1 MPPGDGGCRAPFFPA
16 SRVSPGTQGGLTRAG
31 CRPARQCWNRFYACA
46 DLSGSHQAGA
56 QVFATYVDCECECE
70 GEEAG
75 DAALYD
81 GPARF
86 ASRGPAQ
93 CTAGE
98 CSARFPDYCRDSA
111 LSADYVGVP
120 GAPTDRPGLAS
131 AATKETGE
139 QNCECACCLPGQCDE
154 PLVRRTTHVESAG
167 GCVPETCGNRFYQC
181 PNAGSHNDGA
191 LAFATFL
198 EPRGAAEEAAP
209 EPATQAQVQEE
220 EPAPNC
226 ACTCCLPGQCD
237 EPKQYRTYVEDR
249 KDCSVEMCGNRFYG
263 CPNAGSHN
271 DDAVVMAAFGAA
283 AAEAEAE
290 EPAAEAQVQVQEE
303 EPAPNCACTCCL
315 PGQCDEPEQYRTYVE
330 DRKDC
335 SVEMCGNRFYGCP
348 NAGSHNDDA
357 VVTAAFGAAPAAE
370 AQVQEEPVPESRAQ
384 APAAPAPPVNCVC
397 SCCLPDSCANGLRT
411 YETFVNEPADCNPE
425 TCGDRFYG
433 CPDATGSHNDRA
445 EAFAS
450 FVDCSCGCDDERGG
464 AVYAEPKRFQS
475 LGPKRCNPD
484 RCDKEFPGFCAR
496 AGYMTTAAFTG
507 VEEAEADCDCTC
519 CPAGDTCSS
528 EPYGMAAGRASLCT
542 KQACSERL
550 ARCDIRFDVITA
562 RYRGVETV
570 ELPGGLSPAA
580 AGGIAAAVIVVAA
593 AIIGAALT
601 YSYVAIKRRRGY
613 AWVLHEHEENT
624 SHMVKTDLGDD
635 GPPSEESSPVAQP

>member
-1 MPPGDGGCRAPFFPA
+1 MWYFDADAGLCREFFWGGCGGNPDQRFDAEAACLAACAPPPAANATGNATGDGAPLGPAVRRTVSGKECIDDSPVLGGCVDIAGVPKCRVAGGEYEECAAP
-16 SRVSPGTQGGLTRAG
+16 VAG
-31 CRPARQCWNRFYACA
+31 N
-46 DLSGSHQAGA
+46 
-56 QVFATYVDCECECE
+56 ATL
-70 GEEAG
+70 
-75 DAALYD
+75 DAALGEALPAAEP
-81 GPARF
+81 GPAA
-86 ASRGPAQ
+86 ASAAEEHGHTHRGVPHEHQHAH
-93 CTAGE
+93 
-98 CSARFPDYCRDSA
+98 
-111 LSADYVGVP
+111 P
-120 GAPTDRPGLAS
+120 GAPPHAHEHIDAGHKHGDEGAEWAAAS
-131 AATKETGE
+131 PAEEHGHTHDDVPHDHDHEHVDGTVHQHAHDDAGHTHALPDHPEDAAAATPRPED
-139 QNCECACCLPGQCDE
+139 LPDE
-154 PLVRRTTHVESAG
+154 
-167 GCVPETCGNRFYQC
+167 
-181 PNAGSHNDGA
+181 GSEWE
-191 LAFATFL
+191 
-198 EPRGAAEEAAP
+198 EPT
-209 EPATQAQVQEE
+209 EPTQVQE

-237 EPKQYRTYVEDR
+237 EPK
-249 KDCSVEMCGNRFYG
+249 
-263 CPNAGSHN
+263 
-271 DDAVVMAAFGAA
+271 
-283 AAEAEAE
+283 
-290 EPAAEAQVQVQEE
+290 
-303 EPAPNCACTCCL
+303 
-315 PGQCDEPEQYRTYVE
+315 QYRTYVE

-450 FVDCSCGCDDERGG
+450 FVDCSCGCNDERGG

-528 EPYGMAAGRASLCT
+528 EPYGIAAGRGSLCT

>member
-237 EPKQYRTYVEDR
+237 EP
-249 KDCSVEMCGNRFYG
+249 
-263 CPNAGSHN
+263 
-271 DDAVVMAAFGAA
+271 
-283 AAEAEAE
+283 
-290 EPAAEAQVQVQEE
+290 
-303 EPAPNCACTCCL
+303 
-315 PGQCDEPEQYRTYVE
+315 EQYRTYVE

-450 FVDCSCGCDDERGG
+450 FVDCSCGCDDDERGG

-528 EPYGMAAGRASLCT
+528 EPYGIAAGRGSLCT

>member
-1 MPPGDGGCRAPFFPA
+1 MPGALPA
-16 SRVSPGTQGGLTRAG
+16 SVPGHTQGGLTRAG

-131 AATKETGE
+131 APTRETGE

-154 PLVRRTTHVESAG
+154 PLFRQTTHVESAG

-181 PNAGSHNDGA
+181 PNAGSHNDDA

-198 EPRGAAEEAAP
+198 EPRGAAAEATP
-209 EPATQAQVQEE
+209 EPAAEPAAEAQVQE

-283 AAEAEAE
+283 AAAEAE
-290 EPAAEAQVQVQEE
+290 EPAPEPAAEAQVQVQEE
-303 EPAPNCACTCCL
+303 
-315 PGQCDEPEQYRTYVE
+315 
-330 DRKDC
+330 
-335 SVEMCGNRFYGCP
+335 
-348 NAGSHNDDA
+348 
-357 VVTAAFGAAPAAE
+357 
-370 AQVQEEPVPESRAQ
+370 PVESRAQ
-384 APAAPAPPVNCVC
+384 APAVPTPPVNCMC

-425 TCGDRFYG
+425 MCGDRFYG
-433 CPDATGSHNDRA
+433 CPDATGSHNDQA

-450 FVDCSCGCDDERGG
+450 FVDCSCGCDDERGST
-464 AVYAEPKRFQS
+464 VYAEPKRFQS
-475 LGPKRCNPD
+475 LGPQKCTPKQ
-484 RCDKEFPGFCAR
+484 CDKEFPGFCAR
-496 AGYMTTAAFTG
+496 AGYRTTADFTG

-528 EPYGMAAGRASLCT
+528 EPYGIATGRASLCT

-550 ARCDIRFDVITA
+550 ARCNIRFDVITA

-635 GPPSEESSPVAQP
+635 GPSSLEELSPVAQP

>member
-1 MPPGDGGCRAPFFPA
+1 MPGALPA
-16 SRVSPGTQGGLTRAG
+16 SVPGHTQGGLTRAG

-131 AATKETGE
+131 APTRETGE

-154 PLVRRTTHVESAG
+154 PLFRQTTHVESAG
-167 GCVPETCGNRFYQC
+167 DCVPETCGNRFYQC
-181 PNAGSHNDGA
+181 PNAGSHNDDA
-191 LAFATFL
+191 LAFATFR
-198 EPRGAAEEAAP
+198 EPRGAAAEATP
-209 EPATQAQVQEE
+209 EPAAEPAAEAQVQE

-283 AAEAEAE
+283 AAAEAE
-290 EPAAEAQVQVQEE
+290 EPAPEPAAEAQVQE

-315 PGQCDEPEQYRTYVE
+315 PGQCDEKKQYRTYV
-330 DRKDC
+330 
-335 SVEMCGNRFYGCP
+335 
-348 NAGSHNDDA
+348 
-357 VVTAAFGAAPAAE
+357 
-370 AQVQEEPVPESRAQ
+370 
-384 APAAPAPPVNCVC
+384 
-397 SCCLPDSCANGLRT
+397 
-411 YETFVNEPADCNPE
+411 
-425 TCGDRFYG
+425 
-433 CPDATGSHNDRA
+433 
-445 EAFAS
+445 
-450 FVDCSCGCDDERGG
+450 
-464 AVYAEPKRFQS
+464 
-475 LGPKRCNPD
+475 
-484 RCDKEFPGFCAR
+484 
-496 AGYMTTAAFTG
+496 
-507 VEEAEADCDCTC
+507 
-519 CPAGDTCSS
+519 
-528 EPYGMAAGRASLCT
+528 
-542 KQACSERL
+542 
-550 ARCDIRFDVITA
+550 
-562 RYRGVETV
+562 
-570 ELPGGLSPAA
+570 
-580 AGGIAAAVIVVAA
+580 
-593 AIIGAALT
+593 
-601 YSYVAIKRRRGY
+601 
-613 AWVLHEHEENT
+613 
-624 SHMVKTDLGDD
+624 
-635 GPPSEESSPVAQP
+635 